1 MHSVFPADD
10 FTNTFWQ
17 VTLPSMDR
25 NASEWD
31 LQRFL
36 REFPSSDSSSARGSI
51 PSPSP
56 TQLTKPESDDCEVIA
71 IKQPPQ
77 LRPLAH
83 HLPQQL
89 DQPPLAAIDT
99 DEYREFLK
107 SQLYA
112 ACAAVA
118 MTRTAAM
125 NPPDFPPLP
134 ENQTPA
140 SVANN
145 IHLRPQHPDEIGNL
159 SLLCI
164 IWYVTDARLGNSN
177 AQSEVD
183 HESAGVPSLPVV
195 QKKQKV
201 QQARQTASGSSREDS
216 DDDDFEGGTGTD
228 GAPTDV
234 KRARRMLSNRES
246 ARRSR
251 RRKQEQLNE
260 LETQVNQLRDERT
273 TLLSRLTDVNRK
285 CDEASVDNRILK
297 ANIETLRAKVKM
309 AEEQVKRVTGLHPL
323 LLTRSNECDRPMQQN
338 QVRQAN
344 TGNQSFR
351 QPLPNITPTAV
362 APHMQPLMNSNANNR
377 VAPIGVGTCTVNEMS
392 SIPNGGSD
400 HRVAEMQKRIGGD
413 VDRRPTLPAVGN
425 EDAHLGVAKFEKR
438 K

>member
-1 MHSVFPADD
+1 MHSVFSADD
-10 FTNTFWQ
+10 FTTTFWQ
-17 VTLPSMDR
+17 VTPPSMDR

-56 TQLTKPESDDCEVIA
+56 TQLTKPESDDCEVIE

-83 HLPQQL
+83 SDSLPPSQPRNHLPQQL

-112 ACAAVA
+112 ACAAVV

-145 IHLRPQHPDEIGNL
+145 IHLRPQHPD
-159 SLLCI
+159 
-164 IWYVTDARLGNSN
+164 ARLGNSN

-183 HESAGVPSLPVV
+183 HGSAGVPSLPVV
-195 QKKQKV
+195 QKKQEV

-234 KRARRMLSNRES
+234 KRARRSCWP
-246 ARRSR
+246 
-251 RRKQEQLNE
+251 Q
-260 LETQVNQLRDERT
+260 
-273 TLLSRLTDVNRK
+273 
-285 CDEASVDNRILK
+285 
-297 ANIETLRAKVKM
+297 
-309 AEEQVKRVTGLHPL
+309 G
-323 LLTRSNECDRPMQQN
+323 
-338 QVRQAN
+338 
-344 TGNQSFR
+344 F
-351 QPLPNITPTAV
+351 
-362 APHMQPLMNSNANNR
+362 
-377 VAPIGVGTCTVNEMS
+377 
-392 SIPNGGSD
+392 
-400 HRVAEMQKRIGGD
+400 
-413 VDRRPTLPAVGN
+413 
-425 EDAHLGVAKFEKR
+425 
-438 K
+438 